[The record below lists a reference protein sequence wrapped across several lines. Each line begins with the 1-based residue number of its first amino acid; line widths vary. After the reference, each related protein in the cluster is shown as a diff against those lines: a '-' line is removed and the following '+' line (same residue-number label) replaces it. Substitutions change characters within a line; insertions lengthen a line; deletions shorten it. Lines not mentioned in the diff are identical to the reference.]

1 MALRNPEDLPAFSIL
16 SVLATIR
23 RQWLWMLLTTLA
35 GIALTVIVTLRQ
47 RPVYEARASIRLA
60 EQKNAGIQPDV
71 LTALTGPSSIE
82 TEMEI
87 LRSRSVSEDVVD
99 SLQLQAK
106 VVEPKGEPR
115 QLLFGRLELAR
126 DATPGIYTIERDT
139 TVFTVTTPEGHSVG
153 GAYGAPVTI
162 AGVLIEPLP
171 LADGPRRVR
180 IAVSSPTAAAEA
192 VRADLKV
199 TRPQTNAGIVVVS
212 YRSSDP
218 QLAAAVV
225 NGVANSYIGLRT
237 RGQKQQ
243 YRAAVDF
250 LQGQVQRYGTQ
261 LAEAEGALEQFR
273 RANSI
278 VDPDAQA
285 GDEARRLADLKV
297 QQEELTA
304 RRGEMSELV
313 RRTRQ
318 RADSSADWTAFAAS
332 PALVQNPTIASV
344 VQQLTT
350 AEGERAQLLARRTG
364 ADPDVVTLT
373 QRIATLRLRLSA
385 LANATLQSL
394 GEQARQLDATLSHS
408 RTRLARV
415 PEAQLQDAR
424 LQRRVTLVTELYTL
438 LQTRLNE
445 SQISEAMEIANVEL
459 VDPALVP
466 SRPLAARRIF
476 NLLFG
481 TALALLIGI
490 IVAVVRESND
500 TSVRSRAE
508 VAQLTMVPLLA
519 SIPRIDLRNGRR
531 KEVAAR
537 IEDRLVIRHSPR
549 SPAAEAYRALRT
561 NVAFATNGQK
571 RQLRSLVVTSPEPE
585 DGKTTTALNLAVT
598 MADQGIRTVL
608 IAADQRRPVL
618 HKVLHTERSPGL
630 SDLLNGTTTLEQ
642 AIRFIPLGDLAS
654 GAFAFIPAGHHVS
667 NPAEL
672 LGSPAMRSLLESLA
686 ESYDTVI
693 LDTPPLCV
701 VTDAAVL
708 GTQADGVLVVARM
721 GATHAEALQQAVEEM
736 KGLGARVVGTV
747 LTDVNQR
754 EDRYGYRYG
763 YYQTYYEEDS
773 GNGNGR
779 TGERRSSSR
788 KKSRR
793 RV

>member
-1 MALRNPEDLPAFSIL
+1 M
-16 SVLATIR
+16 SVLATVR
-23 RQWLWMLLTTLA
+23 RQWLWMTATTLA

-47 RPVYEARASIRLA
+47 RPVYEARATVRLA
-60 EQKNAGIQPDV
+60 EQRNAGIQPDV
-71 LTALTGPSSIE
+71 FTALTGPSSIE

-87 LRSRSVSEDVVD
+87 LRSRTVAEDVVD

-106 VVEPKGEPR
+106 VFEPKGEPR
-115 QLLFGRLELAR
+115 HRLFGRLELTR
-126 DATPGIYTIERDT
+126 DAEPGIYTIERDT
-139 TVFTVTTPEGHSVG
+139 TVFTVTTPDGHAIG
-153 GAYGAPVTI
+153 GSYGAPVSI
-162 AGVLIEPLP
+162 AGVTIEPFP
-171 LADGPRRVR
+171 PADGPRRVK
-180 IAVSSPTAAAEA
+180 IAVSSPAAAAEG
-192 VRADLKV
+192 VRAGLKV
-199 TRPQTNAGIVVVS
+199 SRPQANAGIVVVS
-212 YRSSDP
+212 YQSSDP
-218 QLAAAVV
+218 HLAAAVV
-225 NGVANSYIGLRT
+225 NGVADAYIDIRT
-237 RGQKQQ
+237 KGQKRQ
-243 YRAAVDF
+243 YRSAVDF
-250 LQGQVQRYGTQ
+250 LETQVERYGNQ
-261 LAEAEGALEQFR
+261 LADAEGALEQFR

-285 GDEARRLADLKV
+285 GDQARRLADLKV

-304 RRGEMSELV
+304 RRGEMAELV

-318 RADSSADWTAFAAS
+318 PAESAADWTAFAAS
-332 PALVQNPTIASV
+332 PVMVQNPTIASV

-350 AEGERAQLLARRTG
+350 AEGERAQLLARRTA

-385 LANATLQSL
+385 LANAMLQSL
-394 GEQARQLDATLSHS
+394 GEQARQLDATLSQS

-424 LQRRVTLVTELYTL
+424 LQRRVALVTELYTL

-445 SQISEAMEIANVEL
+445 SRISEAMEIANVEM
-459 VDPALVP
+459 VDRALVP
-466 SRPLAARRIF
+466 TRPLAARRVF
-476 NLLFG
+476 NLMFG
-481 TALALLIGI
+481 TALALLLGI

-519 SIPRIDLRNGRR
+519 SIPRIELKNGRR

-571 RQLRSLVVTSPEPE
+571 KQLRSLVVTSPEPE

-598 MADQGIRTVL
+598 MADQGIRTILVDT
-608 IAADQRRPVL
+608 DQRRPVL
-618 HKVLHTERSPGL
+618 HKVLHTERAPGL
-630 SDLLNGTTTLEQ
+630 SDLLSGRTTIEQ

-672 LGSPAMRSLLESLA
+672 LGSAAMRSLLDALA

-693 LDTPPLCV
+693 LDTPPMCV

-708 GTQADGVLVVARM
+708 STQADGALVVARM
-721 GATHAEALQQAVEEM
+721 GATHAEALQQSVEEM

-747 LTDVNQR
+747 LTDVSQR

-763 YYQTYYEEDS
+763 YYQYYYDEETT
-773 GNGNGR
+773 GNGR
-779 TGERRSSSR
+779 NGDRRRVSR
-788 KKSRR
+788 KKSGR